1 VTKRWSDFLFAVV
14 VRLICGLIL
23 GALAGLIVGWRAVLR
38 WEAREKTAAVAFWFI
53 AWAVGGGIIA
63 ILRIPR
69 WQTPWYTRLSDSDRV
84 ENRDPLPNHG
94 SVPPELYNR
103 ATHPSPKQYQ
113 DFIAWLRQD
122 SIADLRCVR
131 GDESATKAALI
142 IFFQRGFRAGLTA
155 MELTEL
161 LPSALNGVGYSD
173 AEYGNVV
180 STANTLDLQA
190 IRSSVREGCQGC

>member
-23 GALAGLIVGWRAVLR
+23 GTLGGLIVGWRAILR
-38 WEAREKTAAVAFWFI
+38 WEAREKTAAIVFWFL
-53 AWAVGGGIIA
+53 AWAVGGA
-63 ILRIPR
+63 ITAVLRIPR
-69 WQTPWYTRLSDSDRV
+69 WQTPWYTRLSDSDRFQS
-84 ENRDPLPNHG
+84 LAANHD
-94 SVPPELYNR
+94 SQRVPPELYNR
-103 ATHPSPKQYQ
+103 AAHPSPKQYQ

-142 IFFQRGFRAGLTA
+142 IFFQRGFRAGLTE

-161 LPSALNGVGYSD
+161 LPTALNGVGYSD

-190 IRSSVREGCQGC
+190 IRSSVREGCQDG